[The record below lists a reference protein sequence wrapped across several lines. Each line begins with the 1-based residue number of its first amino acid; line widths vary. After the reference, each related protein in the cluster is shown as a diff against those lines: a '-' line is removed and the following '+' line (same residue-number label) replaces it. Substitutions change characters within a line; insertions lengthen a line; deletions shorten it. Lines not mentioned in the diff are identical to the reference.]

1 MTFATHD
8 FLALAVLGI
17 ILIIVRTI
25 CVTIAEI
32 VLVTWRFGLQQANAY
47 LARRRLAEALNRAS
61 DAFSYTV
68 LLSTGIGTLCAVA
81 FEGIEK
87 LRRLERRQ
95 NENAR

>member
-8 FLALAVLGI
+8 FLALGI
-17 ILIIVRTI
+17 TLIIVLTI
-25 CVTIAEI
+25 GMIIAGI
-32 VLVTWRFGLQQANAY
+32 VVVTWLFGLQQANAY

>member
-1 MTFATHD
+1 MTFTTYD
-8 FLALAVLGI
+8 FLAFAVLGI
-17 ILIIVRTI
+17 TLIIVRTI

-32 VLVTWRFGLQQANAY
+32 VLVTWRFGLKQANEY
-47 LARRRLAEALNRAS
+47 FARRRLVEALNRAS
-61 DAFSYTV
+61 AYTV

-81 FEGIEK
+81 FEGIET